1 MVQEIKNITDIYLS
15 LFKTNKE
22 PIYKFINKDFFEENT
37 IQEYEENLRVLKLIS
52 EQVDTI
58 FQANSF
64 FNLPSVAL
72 LAGKPKLLTK
82 IDNNINAN
90 FYELINYINN
100 IELLLYENSNDLNF
114 KFKFNID
121 LLSIN
126 NYLYKSNSNEI
137 YDNIFNNINPKKFI
151 IFEGIDNYFFKKINY
166 FLSSNQWKIFYL
178 NKNKFDF
185 IVLKNNIIN

>member
-37 IQEYEENLRVLKLIS
+37 VQEYEENLRVLKLIS

-82 IDNNINAN
+82 IDNNIDEN

>member
-37 IQEYEENLRVLKLIS
+37 VQEYEENLRVLKLIS

-82 IDNNINAN
+82 IDNNIDEN

-185 IVLKNNIIN
+185 MVLKNNIIN

>member
-22 PIYKFINKDFFEENT
+22 SIYKFINKDFFEENT

-82 IDNNINAN
+82 IDNNIDAN

-100 IELLLYENSNDLNF
+100 IELLLYENSNDLSF

-126 NYLYKSNSNEI
+126 NYLDKSNSSEI